1 MTYSPS
7 QLPVYLSFSP
17 DSLVSTQKKISLLKV
32 VGSFLLFQLISCN
45 LVFAMDERQNDECY
59 SSQKLTKQQEENDGS
74 KYLYPKLVQLH
85 QYHRKLHQQD
95 INSLEASAEIERLHN

>member
-17 DSLVSTQKKISLLKV
+17 DSLLSTQKKFSLLKV

-95 INSLEASAEIERLHN
+95 VNSLEASAEIERLHN